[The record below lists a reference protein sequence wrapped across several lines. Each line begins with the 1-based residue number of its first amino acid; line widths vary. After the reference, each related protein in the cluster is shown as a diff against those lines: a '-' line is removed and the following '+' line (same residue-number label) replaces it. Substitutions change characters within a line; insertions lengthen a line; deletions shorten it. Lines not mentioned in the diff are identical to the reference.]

1 MKIEYKRLLIILAIA
16 ASIYLLPRL
25 IILLSIITS
34 PSPPCIY
41 EDDISGN
48 RVEVLQA
55 STALIIKINGVK
67 SGFIDYPYDIFE
79 TIDSIK
85 VRKDSMFIYCQL
97 IDNSI
102 VIKDSDTLLFM
113 IPTQQRFDWKTTCL
127 K

>member
-41 EDDISGN
+41 EDVISGN

-113 IPTQQRFDWKTTCL
+113 IPTQQRFD
-127 K
+127 